1 LLPRTIISKYLDLL
15 GSGNFLF
22 SVGKNFFMISFTFGP
37 EHLTIARA
45 LLPPGVARL
54 IIVL

>member
-1 LLPRTIISKYLDLL
+1 LPCKVISKYLDLL

-22 SVGKNFFMISFTFGP
+22 SVGKNILMISFTFGP
-37 EHLTIARA
+37 EHLTIANA